1 MKISEIE
8 NELEDVLLNTFLNH
22 EIFVGNIPLDIKI
35 TVAKRIKSEKNSKD
49 KEINVSLNLSSDI
62 FYNEK
67 ENREDSI
74 KIN

>member
-49 KEINVSLNLSSDI
+49 KEIK
-62 FYNEK
+62 FEFRYF
-67 ENREDSI
+67 
-74 KIN
+74 